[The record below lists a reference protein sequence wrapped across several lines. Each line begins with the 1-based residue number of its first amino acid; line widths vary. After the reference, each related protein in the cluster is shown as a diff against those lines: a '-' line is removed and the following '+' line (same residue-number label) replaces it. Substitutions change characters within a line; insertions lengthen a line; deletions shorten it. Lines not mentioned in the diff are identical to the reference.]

1 MNQEEMLVKLFV
13 LALLASIFFSFFFL
27 FTKTSSSKNYLWKSL
42 NVVSAFL
49 MFAFVYVSGEVGGYL
64 VVWLPLIVLVTIYNS
79 RSLKFCPSCGKTNI
93 RKSGYLPV
101 KKCQSC
107 GDRFN

>member
-1 MNQEEMLVKLFV
+1 MNQEEMLAKLFV

-27 FTKTSSSKNYLWKSL
+27 FTKKSSSKNYLWKSL

-49 MFAFVYVSGEVGGYL
+49 MFAFVYVSGGYL

-79 RSLKFCPSCGKTNI
+79 RSLRFCPSCGKTNI

-107 GDRFN
+107 GDRFD